1 MNFLAHTYLSF
12 SVPGIIVGNYL
23 GDFVKNREVVLLPPV
38 VREGIHLHRYIDS
51 FTDSHQSVKAGTKL
65 LHKSMGK
72 YAPVVLD
79 IYFDF
84 LLSKRWS
91 DFSDIPLEKFCKGSY
106 EALLSHRSIMPL
118 PIATRMQK
126 MVYDRWLEN
135 YQTYAGLQ
143 RVFGFLSR
151 RAKFKS
157 NLDRAPD
164 VLVQIEGQL
173 ESIFIDF
180 FPVIIDSVKKESGTR
195 LNEPEH
201 FKGKNDNIK
210 K

>member
-12 SVPGIIVGNYL
+12 SIPGVIVGNYL
-23 GDFVKNREVVLLPPV
+23 GDFIKNRDIMKLPPAV
-38 VREGIHLHRYIDS
+38 QEGIYLHRHIDS
-51 FTDSHQSVKAGTKL
+51 FTDNHQSVKAGTRL
-65 LHKSMGK
+65 LHQSMGK

-91 DFSDIPLEKFCKGSY
+91 DFSSLPLDSFCEQSY
-106 EALLSHRSIMPL
+106 AALLSHQSIMPTS
-118 PIATRMQK
+118 IAIRMQK

-157 NLDRAPD
+157 NIDQAPKYLAEMED
-164 VLVQIEGQL
+164 LL
-173 ESIFIDF
+173 ETVFMDF
-180 FPVIIDSVKKESGTR
+180 FPEMIQSVK
-195 LNEPEH
+195 NEKAKPH
-201 FKGKNDNIK
+201 SII
-210 K
+210 